1 MGCNGCQVGEVAMG
15 ERAVVF
21 PGQGAQTV
29 GMGRDLAENYEECR
43 ELYRRADE
51 VLGWPLSRLCF
62 EGPLEELTRTDRCQP
77 AVFVTSVACYT
88 ALRREV
94 PGVTFHAA
102 GLSLGEWTALHL
114 AGVVSFEDTL
124 QILAARGR
132 FMQEACEERDG
143 TMMSVI
149 GLTAGQV
156 AGICTAAGCEIANL
170 NGGGQIVVSG
180 VREAV
185 LRAEKMAKEAGA
197 KRAVILT
204 VAGAFHSSLM
214 ATAAKKLEAFLQSVT
229 FHPPSGAW
237 GGIVMSNVTGEPH
250 PENGEEIRRAMVRQV
265 TSPVRWEACILAL
278 KNRGVT
284 EYVECGPG
292 RVLSGLIRRIDGEAV
307 THNVEN
313 RSDALRVASGLNT
326 GQKD

>member
-1 MGCNGCQVGEVAMG
+1 MG

-102 GLSLGEWTALHL
+102 AGLSLGEWTALYS

-180 VREAV
+180 AREAV
-185 LRAEKMAKEAGA
+185 LRAERMAKEAGA

-214 ATAAKKLEAFLQSVT
+214 TTAAKKLEAFLQSVT
-229 FHPPSGAW
+229 FHPPARAW

-313 RSDALRVASGLNT
+313 RSDALRIASGLNT
-326 GQKD
+326 SQKN